1 MHWRVM
7 HACDLTHVCHLP
19 CRVQAPADQPIA
31 LLSHLPE
38 TSEALAKLR
47 SVRLPDLVL
56 EDPASWKLL
65 SSLPWLAELHLG
77 QLGSLGCLAGGRAA
91 LAGTRS
97 RLMALLG
104 CSRRPA
110 GSGGSGSGGSSR
122 SRSRRNSTDSSQ
134 GGSVTT
140 GLPAPVEGTSCELS
154 RGASRG
160 SSLDLEEQQADG
172 WVPSG
177 SVRQLQLRALPRGR
191 GAAPLVQAYAEWLA
205 RLLPRLECVQCEQ
218 VPGMWQ
224 LVSVA
229 VRQGQEQQA

>member
-1 MHWRVM
+1 M
-7 HACDLTHVCHLP
+7 P
-19 CRVQAPADQPIA
+19 VQAPADQPIA

-38 TSEALAKLR
+38 ASEALAKLR
-47 SVRLPDLVL
+47 SLRLPGLVL
-56 EDPASWKLL
+56 EDPAAWRLL

-77 QLGSLGCLAGGRAA
+77 QLGCLGCLTGGRAA

-104 CSRRPA
+104 CSGRPA
-110 GSGGSGSGGSSR
+110 GSGGSGSGGSGGSSR

-140 GLPAPVEGTSCELS
+140 GLLAPVEGTSCELS
-154 RGASRG
+154 RGGSRG
-160 SSLDLEEQQADG
+160 SSLDLQEQQADG

-205 RLLPRLECVQCEQ
+205 RLLPGLECVQCEQ